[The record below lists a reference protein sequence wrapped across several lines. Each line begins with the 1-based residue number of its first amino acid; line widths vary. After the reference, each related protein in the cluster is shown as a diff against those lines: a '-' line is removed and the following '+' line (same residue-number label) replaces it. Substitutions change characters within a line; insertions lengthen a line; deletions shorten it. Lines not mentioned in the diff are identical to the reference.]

1 MAIKHTKIDGVVVG
15 YLGSLD
21 DHSLLI
27 VVGRSNYRKSSSSLD
42 SIIRDIHKQGLSVCW
57 FETKAIQTAK
67 LLDEKFVNSGVS
79 KYCGNNTFSGNI
91 LRKLVKAVILL
102 GQPARWGYFIKVFRY
117 SNYDQANELHKFI
130 KKLFSKEIYLF
141 SHSAGGIV
149 SSRLDQASS
158 VSKIICFGYPFKH
171 PEKPEEPIRT
181 SHLKGIKKPFLI
193 IQGDADEYGTAED
206 SGRYFLSPSVR
217 VISIKSGHDYDNL
230 ASQEYD
236 KGSDAIAKFL
246 SFQ

>member
-1 MAIKHTKIDGVVVG
+1 MAIKHTTIDGVVVG

-27 VVGRSNYRKSSSSLD
+27 VVGRSNYKKSSSSLD

-102 GQPARWGYFIKVFRY
+102 GQPARWGYFIKVFDTQIMTRPMNCIN
-117 SNYDQANELHKFI
+117 S
-130 KKLFSKEIYLF
+130 
-141 SHSAGGIV
+141 
-149 SSRLDQASS
+149 
-158 VSKIICFGYPFKH
+158 
-171 PEKPEEPIRT
+171 
-181 SHLKGIKKPFLI
+181 
-193 IQGDADEYGTAED
+193 
-206 SGRYFLSPSVR
+206 
-217 VISIKSGHDYDNL
+217 
-230 ASQEYD
+230 
-236 KGSDAIAKFL
+236 
-246 SFQ
+246 